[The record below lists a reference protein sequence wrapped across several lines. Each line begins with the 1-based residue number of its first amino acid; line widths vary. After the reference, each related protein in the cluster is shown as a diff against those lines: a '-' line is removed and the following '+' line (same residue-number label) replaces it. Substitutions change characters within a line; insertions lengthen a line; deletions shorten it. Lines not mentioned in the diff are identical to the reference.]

1 VIEAT
6 LIEVVVL
13 AVPEI
18 VVLRFAPEEA
28 TSADDGMETVGLIG
42 PETRFC
48 AEIAEI
54 LEIVPVPLVA
64 RDDPLPT
71 VIAAPVFVPEP
82 IAMKAGADADDPA
95 KAQALPV

>member
-18 VVLRFAPEEA
+18 VVLRFAPDET

-64 RDDPLPT
+64 SEAPLPT
-71 VIAAPVFVPEP
+71 TIAADVFVAEVIAL
-82 IAMKAGADADDPA
+82 KAGADADDPA
-95 KAQALPV
+95 KAHADPV